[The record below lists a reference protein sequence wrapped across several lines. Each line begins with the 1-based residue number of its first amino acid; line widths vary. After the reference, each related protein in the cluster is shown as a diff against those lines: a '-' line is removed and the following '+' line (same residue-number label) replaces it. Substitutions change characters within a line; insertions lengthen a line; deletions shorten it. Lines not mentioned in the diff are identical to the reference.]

1 MIQHDYTIEQFFLL
15 DVVFLLLFLLLIN
28 RTSVLISNHLKTH
41 TLSSHPLRLLCMRWM
56 NDMFSVVLDMFFVVL
71 GKEFDSVQNA

>member
-41 TLSSHPLRLLCMRWM
+41 TLSSHPLRLLCMRCM

-71 GKEFDSVQNA
+71 GKEFDSVQNT